1 MIRLLNKFKNIHF
14 LWIVGV
20 ICFLTF
26 YVPVR
31 YFTTY
36 TAYIPEWTIPIF
48 MFCTM
53 MPIWIHEL
61 MWRTSR
67 IGTDSYNAFHDIY
80 FYDKKWKTL
89 TCNPFYFIVSYYFW
103 LKRKPLF
110 WIMTSALTISLIFG
124 YWVEY
129 SDYDFHPFTPFY
141 IVNSIWWIG
150 IIKDFVVFRNDAR
163 EGLIN
168 YDIYND

>member
-1 MIRLLNKFKNIHF
+1 
-14 LWIVGV
+14 
-20 ICFLTF
+20 
-26 YVPVR
+26 
-31 YFTTY
+31 
-36 TAYIPEWTIPIF
+36 
-48 MFCTM
+48 
-53 MPIWIHEL
+53 
-61 MWRTSR
+61 
-67 IGTDSYNAFHDIY
+67 
-80 FYDKKWKTL
+80 
-89 TCNPFYFIVSYYFW
+89 
-103 LKRKPLF
+103 
-110 WIMTSALTISLIFG
+110 MTSALTISLIFG